1 MNDVVKRDNGRR
13 SHSDKARQKRKRVI
27 RVYMQIIFTIV
38 FLIMIILSLTIFF
51 NIEKITVT
59 GDGQYDESEI
69 IAASGLEYGE
79 NMFLTKMSK
88 HADSIMQ
95 SVVYLESCE
104 VKRKLPTGI
113 EISVKVCKP
122 LACLEAENDYLIMST
137 TGKIFE
143 RSETPVQGLYLI
155 KGSEPI
161 YNLEPGMMFESADD
175 EGKLNAMLSVCE
187 AMNTRQT
194 EKVSYIDVTDRYNIK
209 YLFDDRV
216 EVRLGSVNELDYK
229 LKFTE
234 IILSEKIGSKT
245 EGVLTMFNGS
255 ASFLEKSG
263 IEQYYQNIEDRKNGI
278 SETEAVTDENGNIVE
293 TESENDGQSE

>member
-1 MNDVVKRDNGRR
+1 
-13 SHSDKARQKRKRVI
+13 
-27 RVYMQIIFTIV
+27 
-38 FLIMIILSLTIFF
+38 
-51 NIEKITVT
+51 
-59 GDGQYDESEI
+59 
-69 IAASGLEYGE
+69 
-79 NMFLTKMSK
+79 
-88 HADSIMQ
+88 
-95 SVVYLESCE
+95 
-104 VKRKLPTGI
+104 
-113 EISVKVCKP
+113 
-122 LACLEAENDYLIMST
+122 
-137 TGKIFE
+137 
-143 RSETPVQGLYLI
+143 
-155 KGSEPI
+155 
-161 YNLEPGMMFESADD
+161 MMFESADD

-194 EKVSYIDVTDRYNIK
+194 QKVSYIDVTDRYNIK

>member
-13 SHSDKARQKRKRVI
+13 TNSDKARQKRRRVI
-27 RVYMQIIFTIV
+27 KVYMQIIFTVV

-59 GDGQYDESEI
+59 GNGQFDEKEI
-69 IAASGLEYGE
+69 IDASGLEIGE
-79 NMFLTKMSK
+79 NMFLTKMSA
-88 HADSIMQ
+88 HSELIMS

-113 EISVKVCKP
+113 EINVKVCEP
-122 LACLEAENDYLIMST
+122 MACLEAENDYLIMST
-137 TGKIFE
+137 TGKIFD
-143 RSETPVQGLYLI
+143 RSETPVQGLFLI
-155 KGSEPI
+155 KGAEPV
-161 YNLEPGMMFESADD
+161 YDLVPGMMFESADD

-187 AMNTRQT
+187 AMTARST

-209 YLFDDRV
+209 YLYDDRV

-234 IILSEKIGSKT
+234 IILKEKIGSKT

-255 ASFLEKSG
+255 ASFMEKSG
-263 IEQYYQNIEDRKNGI
+263 IEQYYQNIEERKNGV
-278 SETEAVTDENGNIVE
+278 SETEIVTDENGDPIE
-293 TESENDGQSE
+293 TEGENSEQSE

>member
-13 SHSDKARQKRKRVI
+13 SNSEKARQKRKRVI
-27 RVYMQIIFTIV
+27 RVYMQIIFTVV
-38 FLIMIILSLTIFF
+38 FLIMLILSLTIFF

-59 GDGQYDESEI
+59 GDGQFDEAEI
-69 IAASGLEYGE
+69 ITASGLEYGE
-79 NMFLTKMSK
+79 NMFLTKMSR
-88 HADSIMQ
+88 HAEQIMQ
-95 SVVYLESCE
+95 DVVYLEACE

-113 EISVKVCKP
+113 EISVTVCQP

-137 TGKIFE
+137 TGKIFD
-143 RSETPVQGLYLI
+143 RSDTPVPELYLI
-155 KGSEPI
+155 KGSEPV
-161 YNLEPGMMFESADD
+161 YDLEPGMMFESADD
-175 EGKLNAMLSVCE
+175 EGKLNAMLSVCN
-187 AMNTRQT
+187 AMKSRNT
-194 EKVSYIDVTDRYNIK
+194 EKVSYIDITDRYNIK

-216 EVRLGSVNELDYK
+216 EVRLGSVNELEYK

-255 ASFLEKSG
+255 ASFMEKSG

-278 SETEAVTDENGNIVE
+278 TDSEVVTDENGDPVE
-293 TESENDGQSE
+293 TESESSG

>member
-13 SHSDKARQKRKRVI
+13 SNSDHARQKRKRII
-27 RVYMQIIFTIV
+27 RVYMQIIFTVV

-59 GDGQYDESEI
+59 GNGQFDENEI
-69 IAASGLEYGE
+69 IEASGLEYGE
-79 NMFLTKMSK
+79 NMFLTKMSS
-88 HADSIMQ
+88 HADLVMQ
-95 SVVYLESCE
+95 NVVYLESCE
-104 VKRKLPTGI
+104 IKRKLPTGV
-113 EISVKVCKP
+113 EIIVQVCEP
-122 LACLEAENDYLIMST
+122 AACLEAENDYLIMST

-143 RSETPVQGLYLI
+143 RSETPVTGLYLI
-155 KGSEPI
+155 KGSEPV
-161 YNLEPGMMFESADD
+161 YDLQPGMMFESADD

-187 AMNTRQT
+187 AMKARNT

-255 ASFLEKSG
+255 ASFMEKSG

-278 SETEAVTDENGNIVE
+278 SETEIVTDENGEPVE
-293 TESENDGQSE
+293 TDSQSE